1 MNLLIVIET
10 KVLIKKRN
18 KSVSIWL
25 VTRLSYFEFFILGYF
40 SHVLRYFFLLFPEI
54 PGMFWYVLPLVL
66 DSIQDSYDLYAKNRS
81 LLMTTKAKKKK
92 KKIQTIAEIM

>member
-10 KVLIKKRN
+10 KVLIKILN

-40 SHVLRYFFLLFPEI
+40 SHVLRYFFLLFPET
-54 PGMFWYVLPLVL
+54 PGMCCPFCSTVFKIHMIYMQK
-66 DSIQDSYDLYAKNRS
+66 IDLY
-81 LLMTTKAKKKK
+81 
-92 KKIQTIAEIM
+92 